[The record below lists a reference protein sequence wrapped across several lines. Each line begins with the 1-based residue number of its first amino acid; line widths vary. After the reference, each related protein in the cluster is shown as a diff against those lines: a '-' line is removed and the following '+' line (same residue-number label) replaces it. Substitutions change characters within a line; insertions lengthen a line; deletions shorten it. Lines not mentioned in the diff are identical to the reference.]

1 MGGYRSIEAGSKR
14 SLSGL
19 SNSDFAP
26 INENL
31 GTTCAM
37 MLGAQINGSANVA
50 LTNETMAKTNKRRDY
65 SCARSGSPPACR
77 QRIF

>member
-1 MGGYRSIEAGSKR
+1 
-14 SLSGL
+14 
-19 SNSDFAP
+19 
-26 INENL
+26 
-31 GTTCAM
+31 M